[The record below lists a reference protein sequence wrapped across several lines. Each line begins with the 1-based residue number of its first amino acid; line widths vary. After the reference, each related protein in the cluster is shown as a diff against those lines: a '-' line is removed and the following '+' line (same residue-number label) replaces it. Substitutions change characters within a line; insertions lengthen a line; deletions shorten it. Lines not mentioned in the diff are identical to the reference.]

1 MKISNNPII
10 NNNNIKVS
18 TQQTKKIDTEK
29 TRVEEI
35 KEAIKNGTYKI
46 DIDKTAKAMAKAL
59 L

>member
-10 NNNNIKVS
+10 NSNIKVS

-46 DIDKTAKAMAKAL
+46 DINKTAKAMAKAL